1 MIGGQGR
8 QWQWT
13 ATRAA
18 KALLLGELAEADLK
32 PELEIFAD
40 DVKCAHGAA
49 VGDLDA
55 DSLFYLRARGIPEAE
70 ARGLLLHAFLED
82 AVAANQPIP
91 TSGNRCAHRTAETA
105 LEARVA

>member
-1 MIGGQGR
+1 VTVAKGANGSDSIQ
-8 QWQWT
+8 T
-13 ATRAA
+13 A
-18 KALLLGELAEADLK
+18 KALLLGESAEADLK

-82 AVAANQPIP
+82 AVDEIAGADQRELVRMELE
-91 TSGNRCAHRTAETA
+91 SA
-105 LEARVA
+105 LRAVA